1 MRYEVTIAKISGLRR
16 PGARPP
22 GPPGSINQL
31 IVGHLISNIC
41 LTHCMHLAFEVWP
54 ASNPVDFGLHVGDV
68 EGKAV
73 AFPYT
78 TLFGRSG

>member
-1 MRYEVTIAKISGLRR
+1 MQKFRASGGRGLD
-16 PGARPP
+16 PP
-22 GPPGSINQL
+22 DPPVRL